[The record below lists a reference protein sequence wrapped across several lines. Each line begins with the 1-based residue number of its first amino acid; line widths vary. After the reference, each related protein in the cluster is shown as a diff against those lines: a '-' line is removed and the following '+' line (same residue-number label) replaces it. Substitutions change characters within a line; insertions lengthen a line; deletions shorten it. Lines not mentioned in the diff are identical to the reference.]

1 MKPLLRLKFGFYI
14 LIIGVILFFGSNIIY
29 YYFVDHRHVDESE
42 VTSLAI
48 RFNGYKS
55 DFAGKHHFYYEIEDE
70 FLAKEI
76 VSMWN
81 ASEKLFMCSSVRPV
95 AWAMDVWVGK
105 KNGEED
111 YLFSID
117 WCVEC
122 VKKRFQ
128 LSSGGFVVCY
138 KNDSLVFM
146 LKEML
151 KVDEIGA
158 FNGSMTQEDYNR
170 IIEKE

>member
-14 LIIGVILFFGSNIIY
+14 LIIGVILFFASRIIY
-29 YYFVDHRHVDESE
+29 YYFTDHHQDVSE
-42 VTSLAI
+42 VASLVI

-55 DFAGKHHFYYEIEDE
+55 DFAGKHHLYYEIEDE

-95 AWAMDVWVGK
+95 AWAMDVWVEK

-128 LSSGGFVVCY
+128 LLEGEVICY